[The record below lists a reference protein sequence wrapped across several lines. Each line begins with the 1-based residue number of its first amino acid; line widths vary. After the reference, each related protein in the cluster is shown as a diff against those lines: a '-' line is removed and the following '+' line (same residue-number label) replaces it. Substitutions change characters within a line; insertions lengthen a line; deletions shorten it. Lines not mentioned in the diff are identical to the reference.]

1 MDRKK
6 RNQISNQFKFENYT
20 SMKIHVFISFI
31 AESDRLNSF
40 ELSSAFNSFSL
51 SYANLR
57 KSLSVIWYTNLLYP
71 RAYLD

>member
-20 SMKIHVFISFI
+20 SMNIRVFISFM

-40 ELSSAFNSFSL
+40 KLSSAFNCYFL

-57 KSLSVIWYTNLLYP
+57 KSLSVIRYTNLLYP